1 MEKDLSLRVL
11 VLAQFGRD
19 AELLQSF
26 LQRHQFS
33 GHVVSGPEEFF
44 RELESGAATA
54 IITEES
60 LQLPIEQ
67 WSKRLEMQPTWSD
80 FPLILLT
87 SSGTSATVQSA
98 KLNSLRFLGN
108 VTLVERP
115 IRSESLLSAV
125 ETALRARIRQYEVRD
140 FMGRQANSEEALRRT
155 EKLAVAGR
163 LAASLAHEINNPLT
177 SVTNLLF
184 LIRSARDLQEA
195 QRWASIAE
203 DELRRVTEIS
213 NHTLRFHRSSRG
225 PEEADVR
232 TLLDSSVVLFRA
244 KLRNQK
250 IDVSVACEKGAQV
263 FCVLGEIRQVLVNLI
278 ANAIDAMPRGGKLL
292 LRGTRVPHPAT
303 SIRGVRISVV
313 DHGTGISRSTRHK
326 LFEPFFTTKGNTG
339 TGLGLWL
346 TKDIIDRHQGL
357 IQVRNHRHPGGAV
370 FSIWIPEKPAET
382 SPNQGGAEKK
392 KNLKFTADQRG

>member
-1 MEKDLSLRVL
+1 MPNDLSLRVL

-33 GHVVSGPEEFF
+33 SHKVSGPDDFF
-44 RELESGAATA
+44 SELDRGAATA

-60 LQLPIEQ
+60 LKLSIEQ
-67 WSKRLEMQPTWSD
+67 WRKRLELQPTWSD
-80 FPLILLT
+80 FPLIVLT
-87 SSGTSATVQSA
+87 SSGTNPSIPSA
-98 KLNSLRFLGN
+98 KLSSVRFLGN

-125 ETALRARIRQYEVRD
+125 ETAMRARIRQYEVRD
-140 FMGRQANSEEALRRT
+140 FMSRQADSEEALRRT

-184 LIRSARDLQEA
+184 LIRSATDLKEA
-195 QRWASIAE
+195 QNWATLAE

-225 PEEADVR
+225 PEYTAVC
-232 TLLDSSVVLFRA
+232 TLLESAVVLFRA

-250 IDVSVACEKGAQV
+250 IDANIACDKDVQV
-263 FCVLGEIRQVLVNLI
+263 FCALGEIRQVLVNLI
-278 ANAIDAMPRGGKLL
+278 ANAVDAMPHGGKLL
-292 LRGTRVPHPAT
+292 LRGTKVPHPAT
-303 SIRGVRISVV
+303 STQGVRISVV
-313 DHGTGISRSTRHK
+313 DHGSGISRTTRHK
-326 LFEPFFTTKGNTG
+326 LFEPFFTTKGNIG

-346 TKDIIDRHQGL
+346 TKDIIDRHHGL
-357 IQVRNHRHPGGAV
+357 IQVRNHRHPRGAV
-370 FSIWIPEKPAET
+370 FSIWIPEKPVRSNAA
-382 SPNQGGAEKK
+382 Q
-392 KNLKFTADQRG
+392 L

>member
-1 MEKDLSLRVL
+1 MPNDLSLRVL

-26 LQRHQFS
+26 LRRHQFS
-33 GHVVSGPEEFF
+33 SHVVSGSEDFF
-44 RELESGAATA
+44 SELNSGAATA

-60 LQLPIEQ
+60 LKLPIEQ
-67 WSKRLEMQPTWSD
+67 WSKRLEMQPAWSD
-80 FPLILLT
+80 FPLIVLT
-87 SSGTSATVQSA
+87 SSGTNDSGPSA
-98 KLNSLRFLGN
+98 KATSLRFLGN

-140 FMGRQANSEEALRRT
+140 FMSRQANSEEALRRT

-184 LIRSARDLQEA
+184 LVRSARDLKEA
-195 QRWASIAE
+195 QHWATLAE

-225 PEEADVR
+225 LEQAEVC
-232 TLLDSSVVLFRA
+232 TLLDSAVVLFRA

-250 IDVSVACEKGAQV
+250 IDVDVACDKDTHV
-263 FCVLGEIRQVLVNLI
+263 FCALGEIRQVLVNVI
-278 ANAIDAMPRGGKLL
+278 ANAVDAMPRGGKLL
-292 LRGTRVPHPAT
+292 LRGNKVPHPAT
-303 SIRGVRISVV
+303 SKPGVWISVV
-313 DHGTGISRSTRHK
+313 DHGTGISQTTRHK

-346 TKDIIDRHQGL
+346 TKDIVDRHQGF
-357 IQVRNHRHPGGAV
+357 IRWRNHNRPRGAV
-370 FSIWIPEKPAET
+370 FSIWIPERPAE
-382 SPNQGGAEKK
+382 SNGELFQK
-392 KNLKFTADQRG
+392 R

>member
-1 MEKDLSLRVL
+1 MPNDLSLRVL

-33 GHVVSGPEEFF
+33 SHKVSGPDDFF
-44 RELESGAATA
+44 SELDRGAATA

-60 LQLPIEQ
+60 LKLSIEQ
-67 WSKRLEMQPTWSD
+67 WRKRLELQPTWSD
-80 FPLILLT
+80 FPLIVLT
-87 SSGTSATVQSA
+87 SSGTNPSIPSA
-98 KLNSLRFLGN
+98 KLSSVRFLGN

-125 ETALRARIRQYEVRD
+125 ETAMRARIRQYEVRD
-140 FMGRQANSEEALRRT
+140 FMSRQADSEEALRRT

-184 LIRSARDLQEA
+184 LIRSATDLKEA
-195 QRWASIAE
+195 QNWATLAE

-225 PEEADVR
+225 PEYTAVC
-232 TLLDSSVVLFRA
+232 TLLESAVVLFRA

-250 IDVSVACEKGAQV
+250 IDANIACDKDVQV
-263 FCVLGEIRQVLVNLI
+263 FCALGEIRQVLVNLI
-278 ANAIDAMPRGGKLL
+278 ANAVDAMPHGGKLL
-292 LRGTRVPHPAT
+292 LRGTKVPHPAT
-303 SIRGVRISVV
+303 STQGVRISVV
-313 DHGTGISRSTRHK
+313 DHGSGISRTTRHK
-326 LFEPFFTTKGNTG
+326 LFEPFFTTKGNIG

-346 TKDIIDRHQGL
+346 TKDIIDRHHGL
-357 IQVRNHRHPGGAV
+357 IQVRNHRHPRGAV
-370 FSIWIPEKPAET
+370 FSIWIPEKPVGT
-382 SPNQGGAEKK
+382 NGDLLQK
-392 KNLKFTADQRG
+392 R

>member
-1 MEKDLSLRVL
+1 MPNDLSLRVL

-33 GHVVSGPEEFF
+33 SYKVSGPDDFF
-44 RELESGAATA
+44 SELDRGAATA

-60 LQLPIEQ
+60 LKLSIEE
-67 WSKRLEMQPTWSD
+67 WRKRLELQPTWSD
-80 FPLILLT
+80 FPLIVLT
-87 SSGTSATVQSA
+87 SSGTNPSIPSA
-98 KLNSLRFLGN
+98 KLSSVRFLGN

-125 ETALRARIRQYEVRD
+125 ETAMRARIRQYEVRD
-140 FMGRQANSEEALRRT
+140 FMSRQADSEEALRRT

-184 LIRSARDLQEA
+184 LIRSATDLKEA
-195 QRWASIAE
+195 QNWATLAE

-225 PEEADVR
+225 PEYTAVC
-232 TLLDSSVVLFRA
+232 TLLESAVVLFRA

-250 IDVSVACEKGAQV
+250 IDANIACDKDVQV
-263 FCVLGEIRQVLVNLI
+263 FCALGEIRQVLVNLI
-278 ANAIDAMPRGGKLL
+278 ANAVDAMPQGGKLL
-292 LRGTRVPHPAT
+292 LRGTKVPHPAT
-303 SIRGVRISVV
+303 STQGVRISVV
-313 DHGTGISRSTRHK
+313 DHGSGISRTTRHK
-326 LFEPFFTTKGNTG
+326 LFEPFFTTKGNIG

-346 TKDIIDRHQGL
+346 TKDIIDRHHGL
-357 IQVRNHRHPGGAV
+357 IQVRNHRHPRGAV
-370 FSIWIPEKPAET
+370 FSIWIPEKPVG
-382 SPNQGGAEKK
+382 SNGDLLQK
-392 KNLKFTADQRG
+392 R

>member
-33 GHVVSGPEEFF
+33 GHVVSSPEDFF

-60 LQLPIEQ
+60 LQLPTEQ
-67 WSKRLEMQPTWSD
+67 WSKRLAMQPTWSD
-80 FPLILLT
+80 VPLIILT
-87 SSGTSATVQSA
+87 SAGTSATVPSA

-125 ETALRARIRQYEVRD
+125 ETALRARMRQYEVRD
-140 FMGRQANSEEALRRT
+140 FMSRQANSEEALRRT

-184 LIRSARDLQEA
+184 LIRSARDVKEA
-195 QRWASIAE
+195 QHWALLAE

-213 NHTLRFHRSSRG
+213 NHTLRFHRSARG
-225 PEEADVR
+225 LEEAEMR
-232 TLLDSSVVLFRA
+232 SLLDSSVVLFRA
-244 KLRNQK
+244 KLRNQQ
-250 IDVSVACEKGAQV
+250 IDVSVACDKDTPVVCAV
-263 FCVLGEIRQVLVNLI
+263 GEIRQVLVNLI
-278 ANAIDAMPRGGKLL
+278 ANAVDAMPRGGKLL
-292 LRGTRVPHPAT
+292 LRGTKVPHPASST
-303 SIRGVRISVV
+303 RGVRISVV
-313 DHGTGISRSTRHK
+313 DHGPGISRTTRQK

-346 TKDIIDRHQGL
+346 SKDIIDRHQGL
-357 IQVRNHRHPGGAV
+357 IQVRNHCHPRGAV
-370 FSIWIPEKPAET
+370 FSIWIPEKPPE
-382 SPNQGGAEKK
+382 SNG
-392 KNLKFTADQRG
+392 NLFQKTG

>member
-1 MEKDLSLRVL
+1 MPNDLSLRVL

-33 GHVVSGPEEFF
+33 SHKVSGPEDFF
-44 RELESGAATA
+44 SELDRGAATA

-60 LQLPIEQ
+60 LKLSIEE
-67 WSKRLEMQPTWSD
+67 WRKRLELQPTWSD
-80 FPLILLT
+80 FPLIVLT
-87 SSGTSATVQSA
+87 SSGTNPSIPSA
-98 KLNSLRFLGN
+98 KLSSVRFLGN

-125 ETALRARIRQYEVRD
+125 ETAMRARIRQYEVRD
-140 FMGRQANSEEALRRT
+140 FMSRQADSEEALRRT

-184 LIRSARDLQEA
+184 LIRSATDLKEA
-195 QRWASIAE
+195 QNWATLAE

-225 PEEADVR
+225 PEYTAVC
-232 TLLDSSVVLFRA
+232 TLLESAVVLFRA

-250 IDVSVACEKGAQV
+250 IDANIACDKDVQV
-263 FCVLGEIRQVLVNLI
+263 FCALGEIRQVLVNLI
-278 ANAIDAMPRGGKLL
+278 ANAVDAMPHGGKLL
-292 LRGTRVPHPAT
+292 LRGTKVPHPAT
-303 SIRGVRISVV
+303 STQGVRISVV
-313 DHGTGISRSTRHK
+313 DHGSGISRTTRHK
-326 LFEPFFTTKGNTG
+326 LFEPFFTTKGNIG

-346 TKDIIDRHQGL
+346 TKDIIDRHHGL
-357 IQVRNHRHPGGAV
+357 IQVRNHHHPRGAV
-370 FSIWIPEKPAET
+370 FSIWIPEKPVG
-382 SPNQGGAEKK
+382 SNGDLLQK
-392 KNLKFTADQRG
+392 R

>member
-1 MEKDLSLRVL
+1 MQKDLSLRVL

-26 LQRHQFS
+26 LRRHQFAS
-33 GHVVSGPEEFF
+33 PVVSGAEDFF

-60 LQLPIEQ
+60 LQLPIKE
-67 WSKRLEMQPTWSD
+67 WSERLEMQPTWSD

-87 SSGTSATVQSA
+87 SSGTSASVASA
-98 KLNSLRFLGN
+98 RLTSLRFLGN

-140 FMGRQANSEEALRRT
+140 FMSRQADSEEALRRT

-184 LIRSARDLQEA
+184 LVRSAHDLKEA
-195 QRWASIAE
+195 QHWASMAE

-225 PEEADVR
+225 PEHAQVC
-232 TLLDSSVVLFRA
+232 TLLDSAVVLFRA

-250 IDVSVACEKGAQV
+250 IDVNVTCDKDTHV
-263 FCVLGEIRQVLVNLI
+263 FCALGEIRQVLVNLI
-278 ANAIDAMPRGGKLL
+278 ANAVDAMPRGGKLL
-292 LRGTRVPHPAT
+292 LRGTKVPHPVT
-303 SIRGVRISVV
+303 STHGVRISVV
-313 DHGTGISRSTRHK
+313 DHGTGISQTTRHK
-326 LFEPFFTTKGNTG
+326 LFEPFFTTKGNIG

-346 TKDIIDRHQGL
+346 TKDIVDRHHGF
-357 IQVRNHRHPGGAV
+357 IRVRNHNRPRGAV
-370 FSIWIPEKPAET
+370 FSIWIPEEPAESNGAQPQKSEQIIT
-382 SPNQGGAEKK
+382 SQ
-392 KNLKFTADQRG
+392 

>member
-1 MEKDLSLRVL
+1 MPKDLSLRVL

-26 LQRHQFS
+26 LQRHQFP

-44 RELESGAATA
+44 RELDNGAATA

-60 LQLPIEQ
+60 LPLPIEE

-80 FPLILLT
+80 FPLIVLT
-87 SSGTSATVQSA
+87 SAGTSATIASA
-98 KLNSLRFLGN
+98 KLSSLRFLGN

-125 ETALRARIRQYEVRD
+125 ETALRARLRQYEVRD
-140 FMGRQANSEEALRRT
+140 FMSRQANSEEALRRT

-184 LIRSARDLQEA
+184 LVRSAHDLKEA
-195 QRWASIAE
+195 QHWATLAE

-225 PEEADVR
+225 PEEAEVR
-232 TLLDSSVVLFRA
+232 NLLDSSVVLFRA
-244 KLRNQK
+244 KLRNQQ
-250 IDVSVACEKGAQV
+250 IDVSVACEKDTHV
-263 FCVLGEIRQVLVNLI
+263 VCTLGEIRQVLVNLI
-278 ANAIDAMPRGGKLL
+278 ANAVDAMPRGGKLL
-292 LRGTRVPHPAT
+292 LRGTKVPHPAT
-303 SIRGVRISVV
+303 STHGVRISVV
-313 DHGTGISRSTRHK
+313 DHGTGISRTTRHK

-357 IQVRNHRHPGGAV
+357 IQVRNHSHPRGAV
-370 FSIWIPEKPAET
+370 FSIWIPEKPVESNGT
-382 SPNQGGAEKK
+382 Q
-392 KNLKFTADQRG
+392 

>member
-1 MEKDLSLRVL
+1 MPNDLSLRVL

-33 GHVVSGPEEFF
+33 SYKVSGPDDFF
-44 RELESGAATA
+44 SELDRGAATA

-60 LQLPIEQ
+60 LKLSIEQ
-67 WSKRLEMQPTWSD
+67 WRKRLELQPTWSD
-80 FPLILLT
+80 FPLIVLT
-87 SSGTSATVQSA
+87 SSGTNPSIPSA
-98 KLNSLRFLGN
+98 KLSSVRFLGN

-125 ETALRARIRQYEVRD
+125 ETAMRARIRQYEVRD
-140 FMGRQANSEEALRRT
+140 FMSRQADSEEALRRT

-184 LIRSARDLQEA
+184 LIRSATDLKEA
-195 QRWASIAE
+195 QNWATLAE

-225 PEEADVR
+225 PEYTAVC
-232 TLLDSSVVLFRA
+232 TLLESAVVLFRA

-250 IDVSVACEKGAQV
+250 IDANIACDKDVQV
-263 FCVLGEIRQVLVNLI
+263 FCALGEIRQVLVNLI
-278 ANAIDAMPRGGKLL
+278 ANAVDAMPHGGKLL
-292 LRGTRVPHPAT
+292 LRGTKVPHPAT
-303 SIRGVRISVV
+303 STQGVRISVV
-313 DHGTGISRSTRHK
+313 DHGSGISRTTRHK
-326 LFEPFFTTKGNTG
+326 LFEPFFTTKGNIG

-346 TKDIIDRHQGL
+346 TKDIIDRHHGL
-357 IQVRNHRHPGGAV
+357 IQVRNHRHPRGAV
-370 FSIWIPEKPAET
+370 FSIWIPEKPVGT
-382 SPNQGGAEKK
+382 NGDLLQK
-392 KNLKFTADQRG
+392 R

>member
-1 MEKDLSLRVL
+1 MLNDLSLRVL

-19 AELLQSF
+19 TELLQSF
-26 LQRHQFS
+26 LHRHKFCSHKVASPDDFFS
-33 GHVVSGPEEFF
+33 
-44 RELESGAATA
+44 ELERGAATA

-60 LQLPIEQ
+60 LKLSIEE
-67 WSKRLEMQPTWSD
+67 WRKRLEMQPTWSD
-80 FPLILLT
+80 FPLIILT
-87 SSGTSATVQSA
+87 SSGTNPSIA
-98 KLNSLRFLGN
+98 KLSSLRFLGN

-140 FMGRQANSEEALRRT
+140 FMSRQAHSEEALRRT

-184 LIRSARDLQEA
+184 LVRSASDLKEA
-195 QRWASIAE
+195 QNWATLAE

-225 PEEADVR
+225 PEYAEVR
-232 TLLDSSVVLFRA
+232 TLLDSAVVLFRA

-250 IDVSVACEKGAQV
+250 IDASVACDQGARV
-263 FCVLGEIRQVLVNLI
+263 FCALGEIRQVLVNLI
-278 ANAIDAMPRGGKLL
+278 ANAVDAMPMGGKLL
-292 LRGTRVPHPAT
+292 LRGTRVPHPTT
-303 SIRGVRISVV
+303 SRCGVRISVV
-313 DHGTGISRSTRHK
+313 DHGSGISRTTRHK

-346 TKDIIDRHQGL
+346 TKDIIDRHHGL
-357 IQVRNHRHPGGAV
+357 IQVRNHHHPRGAV
-370 FSIWIPEKPAET
+370 FSIWIPEKAVG
-382 SPNQGGAEKK
+382 SNGDLLQK
-392 KNLKFTADQRG
+392 R